1 MPRIYDES
9 PFYERDNIIKNYY
22 KLLAI
27 PGRYAQA
34 SEFTEIQSVLL
45 ECIKSIGDSLFK
57 DGNVQSGCDII
68 VNGNSVTIT
77 EGRIYLDGI
86 VRNSKEAKLVITGA
100 GTEIITARLEET
112 LISESDDTSL
122 LDPATDSSSAFQPG
136 CFRVK
141 QEIVF
146 EVNGEGSTVA
156 MIVDGKLQNYI
167 VEKPQMDIINEVL
180 ARRTFAESGNYI
192 VSGFELKELD
202 YEIDD
207 TLLVGLSKGQAFIKG
222 FEVINPT
229 DTTFTIDKALVYRD
243 VIGEPKRCSRTEN
256 SFSLINNPLKEISRV
271 FVTLTS
277 TDTIVYNYLVSEYEL
292 KNQPVSE
299 ILSID
304 GYTQG
309 VDYRLSNNKV
319 VWLGQ
324 KTPENGTNFTVSY
337 AYKSLLTEGTDYL
350 LYPGDI
356 TTISITN
363 EALLDNSEV
372 LVDYSYYLAR
382 RDTICLD
389 ATGSA
394 VVVKGIDGD
403 LDECFAPQV
412 HDTSVL
418 PLGEILIYPNSNKY
432 EIINDTVKVS
442 TMKRIQNA
450 IERLDKLEYN
460 VMMSALDR
468 ELYDQE
474 SSEQLRAMFTE
485 SFVNYDRLDM
495 NFQECRL
502 SMDVFEG
509 KMYPYFEDTRHD
521 LLLSSNPN
529 NRYGIIGDV
538 YTLPYTSR
546 NILSQLNT
554 TGTMLVNPYQAF
566 DPIMTIEISPSID
579 TWVNTTTEK
588 VTQNGGTTYR
598 NYTGWSAYVNAV
610 RSATGK
616 NVTGNDTIVSTSQSL
631 GTKVIKDSESAY
643 MRQREV
649 KIISKTFPS
658 TSNNVRCTFDGR
670 AVALT
675 PLNTT
680 SKGTSSGSVRPDANG
695 LLEASFTVPKNVP
708 CGTVEVRLYDG
719 NLEGFA
725 QYRATGRDRVLRE
738 TILVTRVVY
747 QYVDPLAQTFVLN
760 DTRVVTGVDLYFGAK
775 DNHSATVQIRNVE
788 VGMPGKIIYS
798 ESVIPA
804 KDIKTSANGT
814 AVTHVTFPN
823 VVQCEKDTEYCIVVL
838 TDSPKLS
845 LHIAKLGD
853 KTLDGSKY
861 ITSNP
866 YTTGVLLSSSN
877 ASTWT
882 PHQDMDLKFAIYGA
896 VFESKGEL
904 NFSEVTINNA
914 DRLLYTID
922 ILNGISSQAVIY
934 SNVNNSGASL
944 VEPWIPYELD
954 THAKSCNVR
963 IAMSTEDS
971 NQSPLINKDSTGI
984 ISFISENYACYIS
997 KNIILETEC
1006 QEIKVVL
1013 NTSSHSDN
1021 TVKVWYATDGIG
1033 QDWVELTGATSR
1045 TVDLRTKQLEFTKDS
1060 LSIKNFR
1067 IKVEI
1072 STTNT
1077 CSRPFISKLGV
1088 IFNESL

>member
-34 SEFTEIQSVLL
+34 SEFTEVQSVLL

-68 VNGNSVTIT
+68 INGNSVTIT
-77 EGRIYLDGI
+77 EGRIYLDGV
-86 VRNSKEAKLVITGA
+86 VRNSKETKLVITGA
-100 GTEIITARLEET
+100 GTEIITVRLDET

-141 QEIVF
+141 QEIIF

-192 VSGFELKELD
+192 VSGFELKQLD
-202 YEIDD
+202 YEQDN

-222 FEVINPT
+222 YEVINPT
-229 DTTFTIDKALVYRD
+229 DTTFTVDKALVYRE

-256 SFSLINNPLKEISRV
+256 SFSLINNPLNEISRV

-292 KNQPVSE
+292 KDQPVSE

-324 KTPENGTNFTVSY
+324 KTPESGTNFTVNY

-350 LYPGDI
+350 VYEGDV

-363 EALLDNSEV
+363 ESLLDNSEV

-382 RDTICLD
+382 RDTVCLD
-389 ATGSA
+389 STGSA
-394 VVVKGIDGD
+394 IVVKGIDDD
-403 LDECFAPQV
+403 LDACFAPKV
-412 HDTSVL
+412 HDNAYL

-432 EIINDTVKVS
+432 EIINDTVRVS
-442 TMKRIQNA
+442 TMQRIQNA

-460 VMMSALDR
+460 VMMSTLDQ

-485 SFVNYDRLDM
+485 SFVNYDRVD
-495 NFQECRL
+495 FTYEGVRL
-502 SMDVFEG
+502 SLDVFEG

-521 LLLSSNPN
+521 LLLSTNPN

-546 NILSQLNT
+546 NILSQDNT

-566 DPIMTIEISPSID
+566 DPIMTVEISPSID
-579 TWVNTTTEK
+579 TWITTSTVTTTQTRT
-588 VTQNGGTTYR
+588 VYRSYVWGGSYDYSTT
-598 NYTGWSAYVNAV
+598 SES
-610 RSATGK
+610 RS
-616 NVTGNDTIVSTSQSL
+616 SL
-631 GTKVIKDSESAY
+631 GSKVIKDSEATY
-643 MRQREV
+643 MRQREI
-649 KIISKTFPS
+649 KITSKTFPNS
-658 TSNNVRCTFDGR
+658 ANNVRCLFDGR
-670 AVALT
+670 QVALT

-680 SKGTSSGSVRPDANG
+680 TKGTTSGSVRPDVEGN
-695 LLEASFTVPKNVP
+695 LEASFTVPANVP
-708 CGTVEVRLYDG
+708 CGTVEVKLFDG
-719 NLEGFA
+719 NLEGTA
-725 QYRATGRDRVLRE
+725 QYRATGRERVIQE
-738 TILVTRVVY
+738 TILITRTVTTY
-747 QYVDPLAQTFVLN
+747 IDPLAQTFVLS
-760 DTRVVTGVDLYFGAK
+760 DTRILTGVDLYFANK
-775 DNHSATVQIRNVE
+775 DSHSATVQVRNVE
-788 VGMPGKIIYS
+788 VGMPGKLLYT
-798 ESVIPA
+798 ETVIPSE
-804 KDIKTSANGT
+804 KINTSTDGT

-845 LHIAKLGD
+845 MFIAKLGD
-853 KTLDGSKY
+853 KNLDGSKY
-861 ITSNP
+861 ITTNP

-896 VFESKGEL
+896 VFESRGEL
-904 NFSEVTINNA
+904 NFSEVTTNNA

-922 ILNGISSQAVIY
+922 ILNGISSQAVVY
-934 SNVNNSGASL
+934 SNINNSGFNL
-944 VEPWIPYELD
+944 VEPWEFYELD

-963 IAMSTEDS
+963 IAMSTIDT
-971 NQSPLINKDSTGI
+971 NQSPMINKDSLGI
-984 ISFISENYACYIS
+984 VSFISENSACYVS

-1006 QEIKVVL
+1006 QEIKVLL

-1021 TVKVWYATDGIG
+1021 VVKVWYATDGIG
-1033 QDWVELTGATSR
+1033 QDWVELTEPTSK
-1045 TVDLRTKQLEFTKDS
+1045 TVDLRTKQLEFVKDS

-1067 IKVEI
+1067 VKVEI

>member
-68 VNGNSVTIT
+68 LNGNTVTIT

-86 VRNSKEAKLVITGA
+86 VRNTKEVTLVITGT
-100 GTEIITARLEET
+100 GTETITARLEES
-112 LISESDDTSL
+112 LISESDDRSL

-141 QEIVF
+141 QEVIF

-192 VSGFELKELD
+192 VNGFELKELD
-202 YEIDD
+202 YEKDN

-222 FEVINPT
+222 YEVINPT
-229 DTTFTIDKALVYRD
+229 DTTFTVDKALVYRE
-243 VIGEPKRCSRTEN
+243 VIGEPKRCSRAEN
-256 SFSLINNPLKEISRV
+256 SFSLINNPLNEISRI
-271 FVTLTS
+271 FVTLTA

-299 ILSID
+299 ILNID

-319 VWLGQ
+319 VWLGA
-324 KTPENGTNFTVSY
+324 KTPENGTNFTVNY

-350 LYPGDI
+350 VYQGDI

-372 LVDYSYYLAR
+372 LIDYSYYLAR
-382 RDTICLD
+382 CDTICLS
-389 ATGSA
+389 ANGSA
-394 VVVKGIDGD
+394 VVVKGVDDD
-403 LDECFAPQV
+403 LDVCFAPKI
-412 HDTSVL
+412 HDNAYLS
-418 PLGEILIYPNSNKY
+418 LGEILIYPNSNKY
-432 EIINDTVKVS
+432 EIINDTVRVS
-442 TMKRIQNA
+442 TMQRIQNA

-460 VMMSALDR
+460 VMMTTLDR

-485 SFVNYDRLDM
+485 SFVNYDRLDLD
-495 NFQECRL
+495 FEGCRL
-502 SMDVFEG
+502 SLDVFEG

-546 NILSQLNT
+546 NILSQDNA

-579 TWVNTTTEK
+579 TWITTSK
-588 VTQNGGTTYR
+588 VTDTQLRTQVKTYSWGGSYDYSTT
-598 NYTGWSAYVNAV
+598 SE
-610 RSATGK
+610 S
-616 NVTGNDTIVSTSQSL
+616 SQSL
-631 GTKVIKDSESAY
+631 GEKVIKESEATH
-643 MRQREV
+643 MRQRSIKV
-649 KIISKTFPS
+649 TSKTFPNS
-658 TSNNVRCTFDGR
+658 ASDIQCLFDGR
-670 AVALT
+670 LVALT

-680 SKGTSSGSVRPDANG
+680 THGTSPGSVRPDIEGN
-695 LLEASFTVPKNVP
+695 LEASFTIPANVP
-708 CGTVEVRLYDG
+708 CGTVEVKLFDG
-719 NLEGFA
+719 NLEGTA
-725 QYRATGRDRVLRE
+725 QYRATGRERVVQE
-738 TILVTRVVY
+738 TILITRTISNY
-747 QYVDPLAQTFVLN
+747 IDPLAQTFVLP
-760 DTRVVTGVDLYFGAK
+760 DTRVLTGVDLYFTNK
-775 DNHSATVQIRNVE
+775 DNHSVAVQIRNVE
-788 VGMPGKIIYS
+788 VGMPGKLLYT
-798 ESVIPA
+798 ETVIPSE
-804 KDIKTSANGT
+804 DIETSSNGT
-814 AVTHVTFPN
+814 IATHVTFPN
-823 VVQCEKDTEYCIVVL
+823 IVQCEKDTEYCIVVL

-845 LHIAKLGD
+845 MFIAKLGD

-861 ITSNP
+861 VTTNP
-866 YTTGVLLSSSN
+866 YMTGVLLSSSN

-882 PHQDMDLKFAIYGA
+882 PHQDMDLKFSIYGA

-904 NFSEVTINNA
+904 NFSEVTINSA

-922 ILNGISSQAVIY
+922 ILNGISSQAIVY
-934 SNVNNSGASL
+934 SNVNNTGFNL
-944 VEPWIPYELD
+944 VKPWQYYELEN
-954 THAKSCNVR
+954 HAKSCNVK
-963 IAMSTEDS
+963 IAMSTDDP
-971 NQSPLINKDSTGI
+971 NQSPLINKDSLGI
-984 ISFISENYACYIS
+984 VSFISENYACYVS
-997 KNIILETEC
+997 KNIVLETEC

-1021 TVKVWYATDGIG
+1021 TIKVWYATDGIG
-1033 QDWVELTGATSR
+1033 SEWFELTEPTSR
-1045 TVDLRTKQLEFTKDS
+1045 TVDLRTKQLEFTKNE

-1067 IKVEI
+1067 IKMEI

>member
-1 MPRIYDES
+1 MPRIYNES
-9 PFYERDNIIKNYY
+9 PFYERDNIVKNYY

-34 SEFTEIQSVLL
+34 SEFTEAQSVLL

-57 DGNVQSGCDII
+57 DGNVQTGCDII
-68 VNGNSVTIT
+68 INGNTVTIT
-77 EGRIYLDGI
+77 EGRIYLDGV
-86 VRNSKEAKLVITGA
+86 VRNSKETKLVITGT
-100 GTEIITARLEET
+100 GTEIITARLEES
-112 LISESDDTSL
+112 LVSESDDPSL

-141 QEIVF
+141 QEIIF
-146 EVNGEGSTVA
+146 EINGDGSTIA

-202 YEIDD
+202 YPQED

-229 DTTFTIDKALVYRD
+229 DTTFTINKALTYRE
-243 VIGEPKRCSRTEN
+243 VIGEPKRCSKTSN
-256 SFSLINNPLKEISRV
+256 SFSLINNPLNEISRV
-271 FVTLTS
+271 FVTLTA
-277 TDTIVYNYLVSEYEL
+277 TDTIVYNYLVNEYEL

-299 ILSID
+299 ILSIS

-309 VDYRLSNNKV
+309 VDYRLSNNRV
-319 VWLGQ
+319 VWLGA
-324 KTPENGTNFTVSY
+324 KTPDNGTNFTVNY

-350 LYPGDI
+350 VYKGDI

-382 RDTICLD
+382 RDTVCLD
-389 ATGSA
+389 VKGSA
-394 VVVKGIDGD
+394 VVVKGIDDD
-403 LDECFAPQV
+403 LDECFAPKI
-412 HDTSVL
+412 HDSSYL

-432 EIINDTVKVS
+432 EIINDTVRVS
-442 TMKRIQNA
+442 TMQRIQNA
-450 IERLDKLEYN
+450 IERLDTLEYN
-460 VMMSALDR
+460 VMMTTLDR

-485 SFVNYDRLDM
+485 SFVNYDRLDLD
-495 NFQECRL
+495 FEGCRL
-502 SMDVFEG
+502 SMDIYDG

-529 NRYGIIGDV
+529 NSYGVIGDI
-538 YTLPYTSR
+538 YTLPYVSR
-546 NILSQLNT
+546 LILSQSNT

-579 TWVNTTTEK
+579 TWVNTVKKTS
-588 VTQNGGTTYR
+588 TQYKTTYR
-598 NYTGWSAYVNAV
+598 NYAWMSDMRRAGVSN
-610 RSATGK
+610 GQ
-616 NVTGNDTIVSTSQSL
+616 VTNNTTSVT
-631 GTKVIKDSESAY
+631 TKVLSDSESIY

-649 KIISKTFPS
+649 KVTSKTFPNS
-658 TSNNVRCTFDGR
+658 ANVRCLFDGR
-670 AVALT
+670 IVSLN

-680 SKGTSSGSVRPDANG
+680 TRGSISGSVRPDVEGN
-695 LLEASFTVPKNVP
+695 LEASFIIPSNVP
-708 CGTVEVRLYDG
+708 CGTVEVKLFDG

-725 QYRATGRDRVLRE
+725 QYRATGRDRVVQE
-738 TILVTRVVY
+738 TVLITQTVHR
-747 QYVDPLAQTFVLN
+747 YVDPLAQTFVLS
-760 DTRVVTGVDLYFGAK
+760 DTRILTGVDLYFANK
-775 DNHSATVQIRNVE
+775 DSHSATVQIRNVE
-788 VGMPGKIIYS
+788 VGMPGKLVYS
-798 ESVIPA
+798 EAVVRA

-814 AVTHVTFPN
+814 AVTHVKFPN

-845 LHIAKLGD
+845 MFIAKLGE

-896 VFESKGEL
+896 YFESKGEL

-934 SNVNNSGASL
+934 SNINNSGQSL
-944 VEPWIPYELD
+944 VEPWQSYELE

-963 IAMSTEDS
+963 IAMSTNDP
-971 NQSPLINKDSTGI
+971 NQSPLINKDSLGI
-984 ISFISENYACYIS
+984 VSFVSENFARYIS
-997 KNIILETEC
+997 KNIVLESEC
-1006 QEIKVVL
+1006 QEIKVL
-1013 NTSSHSDN
+1013 FNTSSHSDN
-1021 TVKVWYATDGIG
+1021 TVKVWYATDGTG
-1033 QDWVELTGATSR
+1033 QAWTELTQPTSK
-1045 TVDLRTKQLEFTKDS
+1045 TVDMNTKQLVFTKNS
-1060 LSIKNFR
+1060 LSVKNFR

>member
-34 SEFTEIQSVLL
+34 SEFTEAQSVLL
-45 ECIKSIGDSLFK
+45 GCIKSIGDSLFK
-57 DGNVQSGCDII
+57 DGNVQTGCNII
-68 VNGNSVTIT
+68 INGNSVTIT
-77 EGRIYLDGI
+77 EGRIYLDGV
-86 VRNSKEAKLVITGA
+86 VRNTKETTLEITGT
-100 GTEIITARLEET
+100 GDEIITARLEES
-112 LISESDDTSL
+112 LVSESDDPSL

-141 QEIVF
+141 QEVVF

-202 YEIDD
+202 YPQDD

-229 DTTFTIDKALVYRD
+229 DTTFTIDKALVHRE
-243 VIGEPKRCSRTEN
+243 VIGEPKRCSRSEN
-256 SFSLINNPLKEISRV
+256 SFSLINNPLNEISRV
-271 FVTLTS
+271 FVTLTA
-277 TDTIVYNYLVSEYEL
+277 TDTIAYNYLVSEYEL
-292 KNQPVSE
+292 NSQPVSE

-309 VDYRLSNNKV
+309 IDYHLSNNRV

-324 KTPENGTNFTVSY
+324 KTPENGTNFTVNY
-337 AYKSLLTEGTDYL
+337 AYKSILTEGTDYL
-350 LYPGDI
+350 VYEGDV

-382 RDTICLD
+382 RDTVCLD
-389 ATGSA
+389 ARGSA
-394 VVVKGIDGD
+394 IVVKGIDDD
-403 LDECFAPQV
+403 LDVCFAPKV
-412 HDTSVL
+412 HDGSYL

-432 EIINDTVKVS
+432 EIVNDTVRVS
-442 TMKRIQNA
+442 TMQRIQNA

-460 VMMSALDR
+460 VMMTTLDR

-485 SFVNYDRLDM
+485 SFVNYDRVD
-495 NFQECRL
+495 FTVEDVRL
-502 SMDVFEG
+502 SFDIFEG

-521 LLLSSNPN
+521 LLLSTNPN
-529 NRYGIIGDV
+529 NRYGVIGDV

-566 DPIMTIEISPSID
+566 DPIMSIEISPSID
-579 TWVNTTTEK
+579 TWVNTVMK
-588 VTQNGGTTYR
+588 TQTQYKTAYR
-598 NYTGWSAYVNAV
+598 NYAWMSDMNRAGV
-610 RSATGK
+610 RNGQTTNQTTS
-616 NVTGNDTIVSTSQSL
+616 VTS
-631 GTKVIKDSESAY
+631 KVLSDSESTY

-649 KIISKTFPS
+649 KVTSKTFPNS
-658 TSNNVRCTFDGR
+658 ANNVRCLFDGR
-670 AVALT
+670 VVALT

-680 SKGTSSGSVRPDANG
+680 TRGNTSGSVRPDIEGN
-695 LLEASFTVPKNVP
+695 LEASFTVPANVP
-708 CGTVEVRLYDG
+708 CGTVEVKLFDG
-719 NLEGFA
+719 NLEGSA
-725 QYRATGRDRVLRE
+725 QYRATGRDRVVQE
-738 TILVTRVVY
+738 TILITQTVHR
-747 QYVDPLAQTFVLN
+747 YVDPLAQTFVLS
-760 DTRVVTGVDLYFGAK
+760 DTRILTGIDLYFANK

-788 VGMPGKIIYS
+788 VGMPGKLIYS
-798 ESVIPA
+798 EAVILA
-804 KDIKTSANGT
+804 KDIKTSTDGT
-814 AVTHVTFPN
+814 AVTHVKFPN
-823 VVQCEKDTEYCIVVL
+823 VVQCEKDTEYCIVIL

-845 LHIAKLGD
+845 MFIAKLGD

-861 ITSNP
+861 ITTNP

-904 NFSEVTINNA
+904 NFSEVTINSA
-914 DRLLYTID
+914 DRLMYTID
-922 ILNGISSQAVIY
+922 ILNGISSQAVVY
-934 SNVNNSGASL
+934 SNVNNTGFNL
-944 VEPWIPYELD
+944 VEPWQSYELE

-963 IAMSTEDS
+963 IAMTTMDS
-971 NQSPLINKDSTGI
+971 NQSPMINKDSLGI
-984 ISFISENYACYIS
+984 ISFISENSACYVS
-997 KNIILETEC
+997 KNTILETEC
-1006 QEIKVVL
+1006 QELKILL
-1013 NTSSHSDN
+1013 NTSSHPDN
-1021 TVKVWYATDGIG
+1021 TIKVWYATDGIG
-1033 QDWVELTGATSR
+1033 QVWNEITDFKKRIIDVNTN
-1045 TVDLRTKQLEFTKDS
+1045 QLEFTKTG
-1060 LSIKNFR
+1060 LNIKNFR

-1077 CSRPFISKLGV
+1077 CSRPFVSKLGV

>member
-1 MPRIYDES
+1 MPRIYNES

-34 SEFTEIQSVLL
+34 SEFTEAQSVLL
-45 ECIKSIGDSLFK
+45 GCIKSIGDSLFK
-57 DGNVQSGCDII
+57 DGNVQTGCDII
-68 VNGNSVTIT
+68 VNGNTVTIT
-77 EGRIYLDGI
+77 EGRIYLDGV
-86 VRNSKEAKLVITGA
+86 VRNSKETKLVITGT
-100 GTEIITARLEET
+100 GTEIITARLEES

-141 QEIVF
+141 QEIIF

-192 VSGFELKELD
+192 VSGFNLKELD
-202 YEIDD
+202 YPQEDA
-207 TLLVGLSKGQAFIKG
+207 LLVGLSKGQAFIKG
-222 FEVINPT
+222 YEVINPT
-229 DTTFTIDKALVYRD
+229 DTTFTINKAFVTRD
-243 VIGEPKRCSRTEN
+243 VIGEPKRCSRREN
-256 SFSLINNPLKEISRV
+256 SFSLINNPLNEISRV
-271 FVTLTS
+271 FVTLTA

-292 KNQPVSE
+292 ENQPVSE
-299 ILSID
+299 IISID
-304 GYTQG
+304 GYTRG
-309 VDYRLSNNKV
+309 VDYRLNNNRV

-324 KTPENGTNFTVSY
+324 KTPSNGTNFTVNY

-350 LYPGDI
+350 VYQGDV

-382 RDTICLD
+382 RDTVCLD
-389 ATGSA
+389 AMGSA
-394 VVVKGIDGD
+394 VVVKGIDDD
-403 LDECFAPQV
+403 LDECFAPKV
-412 HDTSVL
+412 HDDAYL
-418 PLGEILIYPNSNKY
+418 PLGEILIYPNSTKY
-432 EIINDTVKVS
+432 EIINDTVRVS
-442 TMKRIQNA
+442 TMQRIQNA

-460 VMMSALDR
+460 VMMTTLDR

-485 SFVNYDRLDM
+485 SFVNYDRVD
-495 NFQECRL
+495 FTVEGVRL
-502 SMDVFEG
+502 SFDIFEG

-566 DPIMTIEISPSID
+566 DPIMSIEISPSID
-579 TWVNTTTEK
+579 TWVNTVK
-588 VTQNGGTTYR
+588 RTQTQTRTVYR
-598 NYTGWSAYVNAV
+598 NYMWMSQMRAAGV
-610 RSATGK
+610 RDGQTTNQTTS
-616 NVTGNDTIVSTSQSL
+616 VTS
-631 GTKVIKDSESAY
+631 KVLSDSESTY

-649 KIISKTFPS
+649 KVTSKTFPNS
-658 TSNNVRCTFDGR
+658 ANNVRCLFDGR
-670 AVALT
+670 LVPLT

-680 SKGTSSGSVRPDANG
+680 TRGNTSGSVRPDIEGN
-695 LLEASFTVPKNVP
+695 LEASFTVPANVP
-708 CGTVEVRLYDG
+708 CGTVEVKLFDG
-719 NLEGFA
+719 NLEGSA
-725 QYRATGRDRVLRE
+725 QYRATGRDRVVQE
-738 TILVTRVVY
+738 TILITQTVHR
-747 QYVDPLAQTFVLN
+747 YVDPLAQTFVLN
-760 DTRVVTGVDLYFGAK
+760 DTRILTGIDLYFANK
-775 DNHSATVQIRNVE
+775 DSHSATVQIRNVE
-788 VGMPGKIIYS
+788 VGMPGKLIYS
-798 ESVIPA
+798 EAVVRA
-804 KDIKTSANGT
+804 KDIKTSTNGT
-814 AVTHVTFPN
+814 AVTHVKFPN
-823 VVQCEKDTEYCIVVL
+823 VVRCEKDTEYCVVVL

-845 LHIAKLGD
+845 MFIAKLGD

-904 NFSEVTINNA
+904 NFSKVTINSA
-914 DRLLYTID
+914 DRLMYTID
-922 ILNGISSQAVIY
+922 ILNSISSQAVVY
-934 SNVNNSGASL
+934 SNVNDTGFNL
-944 VEPWIPYELD
+944 VEPWQSYELE

-963 IAMSTEDS
+963 IAMSTMDS
-971 NQSPLINKDSTGI
+971 NQSPMINKDSLGI
-984 ISFISENYACYIS
+984 ISFISENSARYIS
-997 KNIILETEC
+997 KNTILETEC
-1006 QEIKVVL
+1006 QEFKILL
-1013 NTSSHSDN
+1013 NTSSHPDN
-1021 TVKVWYATDGIG
+1021 TIKVWYATDGIG
-1033 QDWVELTGATSR
+1033 QAWNEVTVSKTR
-1045 TVDLRTKQLEFTKDS
+1045 TVDVRTKQLEFFKDG
-1060 LSIKNFR
+1060 LTIKNFR

>member
-1 MPRIYDES
+1 MY
-9 PFYERDNIIKNYY
+9 
-22 KLLAI
+22 
-27 PGRYAQA
+27 
-34 SEFTEIQSVLL
+34 
-45 ECIKSIGDSLFK
+45 
-57 DGNVQSGCDII
+57 
-68 VNGNSVTIT
+68 
-77 EGRIYLDGI
+77 
-86 VRNSKEAKLVITGA
+86 SKETKLVITGA
-100 GTEIITARLEET
+100 GTEIITVRLDET

-141 QEIVF
+141 QEIIF

-192 VSGFELKELD
+192 VSGFELKQLD
-202 YEIDD
+202 YEQDN

-222 FEVINPT
+222 YEVVNPT
-229 DTTFTIDKALVYRD
+229 DTTFTVDKALVYRE

-256 SFSLINNPLKEISRV
+256 SFSLINNPLNEISRV

-292 KNQPVSE
+292 KDQPVSE
-299 ILSID
+299 ILNID

-324 KTPENGTNFTVSY
+324 KTPESGTNFTVNY

-350 LYPGDI
+350 VYEGDV

-363 EALLDNSEV
+363 ESLLDNSEV

-382 RDTICLD
+382 RDTVCLD
-389 ATGSA
+389 STGSA
-394 VVVKGIDGD
+394 IVVKGIDDD
-403 LDECFAPQV
+403 LDACFAPKV
-412 HDTSVL
+412 HDNAYL

-432 EIINDTVKVS
+432 EIINDTVRVS
-442 TMKRIQNA
+442 TMQRIQNA

-460 VMMSALDR
+460 VMMSTLDQ

-485 SFVNYDRLDM
+485 SFVNYDRVD
-495 NFQECRL
+495 FTYEGVRL
-502 SMDVFEG
+502 SLDVFEG

-521 LLLSSNPN
+521 LLLSTNPN

-546 NILSQLNT
+546 NILSQDNT

-566 DPIMTIEISPSID
+566 DPIMTVEISPSID
-579 TWVNTTTEK
+579 TWITTSTVTTTQTST
-588 VTQNGGTTYR
+588 VYRSYVWGGSYDYSTT
-598 NYTGWSAYVNAV
+598 SES
-610 RSATGK
+610 RS
-616 NVTGNDTIVSTSQSL
+616 SL
-631 GTKVIKDSESAY
+631 GSKVIKDSEATY
-643 MRQREV
+643 MRQREI
-649 KIISKTFPS
+649 KITSKTFPNS
-658 TSNNVRCTFDGR
+658 ANNVRCLFDGR
-670 AVALT
+670 QVALT

-680 SKGTSSGSVRPDANG
+680 TKGTTSGSVRPDVEGN
-695 LLEASFTVPKNVP
+695 LEASFTVPANVP
-708 CGTVEVRLYDG
+708 CGTVEVKLFDG
-719 NLEGFA
+719 NLEGTA
-725 QYRATGRDRVLRE
+725 QYRATGRERVIQE
-738 TILVTRVVY
+738 TILITRTVTTY
-747 QYVDPLAQTFVLN
+747 IDPLAQTFVLS
-760 DTRVVTGVDLYFGAK
+760 DTRILTGVDLYFANK
-775 DNHSATVQIRNVE
+775 DSHSATVQVRNVE
-788 VGMPGKIIYS
+788 VGMPGKLLYT
-798 ESVIPA
+798 ETVIPSE
-804 KDIKTSANGT
+804 KINTSTDGT

-823 VVQCEKDTEYCIVVL
+823 VVQCEKDTEYCIVIL

-845 LHIAKLGD
+845 MFIAKLGD

-861 ITSNP
+861 ITTNP

-904 NFSEVTINNA
+904 NFSEVTTNNA

-922 ILNGISSQAVIY
+922 ILNGISSQAVVY
-934 SNVNNSGASL
+934 SNINNSGFNL
-944 VEPWIPYELD
+944 VEPWEFYELD

-963 IAMSTEDS
+963 IAMSTIDT
-971 NQSPLINKDSTGI
+971 NQSPMINKDSLGI
-984 ISFISENYACYIS
+984 VSFISENSACYVS

-1006 QEIKVVL
+1006 QEIKVLL

-1021 TVKVWYATDGIG
+1021 VVKVWYATDGIG
-1033 QDWVELTGATSR
+1033 QDWIELTEPTSK
-1045 TVDLRTKQLEFTKDS
+1045 TVDLRTKQLEFVKDS

>member
-1 MPRIYDES
+1 MY
-9 PFYERDNIIKNYY
+9 
-22 KLLAI
+22 
-27 PGRYAQA
+27 
-34 SEFTEIQSVLL
+34 
-45 ECIKSIGDSLFK
+45 
-57 DGNVQSGCDII
+57 
-68 VNGNSVTIT
+68 
-77 EGRIYLDGI
+77 
-86 VRNSKEAKLVITGA
+86 SKETKLVITGA
-100 GTEIITARLEET
+100 GTEIITVRLDET

-141 QEIVF
+141 QEIIF

-192 VSGFELKELD
+192 VSGFELKQLD
-202 YEIDD
+202 YEQDN

-222 FEVINPT
+222 YEVVNPT
-229 DTTFTIDKALVYRD
+229 DTTFTVDKALVYRE

-256 SFSLINNPLKEISRV
+256 SFSLINNPLNEISRV

-292 KNQPVSE
+292 KDQPVSE

-324 KTPENGTNFTVSY
+324 KTPESGTNFTVNY

-350 LYPGDI
+350 VYEGDV

-363 EALLDNSEV
+363 ESLLDNSEV

-382 RDTICLD
+382 RDTVCLD
-389 ATGSA
+389 STGSA
-394 VVVKGIDGD
+394 IVVKGIDDD
-403 LDECFAPQV
+403 LDACFAPKV
-412 HDTSVL
+412 HDNAYL

-432 EIINDTVKVS
+432 EIINDTVRVS
-442 TMKRIQNA
+442 TMQRIQNA

-460 VMMSALDR
+460 VMMSTLDQ

-485 SFVNYDRLDM
+485 SFVNYDRVD
-495 NFQECRL
+495 FTYEGVRL
-502 SMDVFEG
+502 SLDVFEG

-521 LLLSSNPN
+521 LLLSTNPN

-546 NILSQLNT
+546 NILSQDNT

-566 DPIMTIEISPSID
+566 DPIMTVEISPSID
-579 TWVNTTTEK
+579 TWITTSTVTTTQTST
-588 VTQNGGTTYR
+588 VYRSYVWGGSYDYSTT
-598 NYTGWSAYVNAV
+598 SES
-610 RSATGK
+610 RS
-616 NVTGNDTIVSTSQSL
+616 SL
-631 GTKVIKDSESAY
+631 GSKVIKDSEATY
-643 MRQREV
+643 MRQREI
-649 KIISKTFPS
+649 KITSKTFPNS
-658 TSNNVRCTFDGR
+658 ANNVRCLFDGR
-670 AVALT
+670 QVALT

-680 SKGTSSGSVRPDANG
+680 TKGTTSGSVRPDVEGN
-695 LLEASFTVPKNVP
+695 LEASFTVPANVP
-708 CGTVEVRLYDG
+708 CGTVEVKLFDG
-719 NLEGFA
+719 NLEGTA
-725 QYRATGRDRVLRE
+725 QYRATGRERVIQE
-738 TILVTRVVY
+738 TILITRTVTTY
-747 QYVDPLAQTFVLN
+747 IDPLAQTFVLS
-760 DTRVVTGVDLYFGAK
+760 DTRILTGVDLYFANK
-775 DNHSATVQIRNVE
+775 DSHSATVQVRNVE
-788 VGMPGKIIYS
+788 VGMPGKLLYT
-798 ESVIPA
+798 ETVIPSE
-804 KDIKTSANGT
+804 KINTSTDGT

-823 VVQCEKDTEYCIVVL
+823 VVQCEKDTEYCIVIL

-845 LHIAKLGD
+845 MFIAKLGD

-861 ITSNP
+861 ITTNP

-904 NFSEVTINNA
+904 NFSEVTTNNA

-922 ILNGISSQAVIY
+922 ILNGISSQAVVY
-934 SNVNNSGASL
+934 SNINNSGFNL
-944 VEPWIPYELD
+944 VEPWEFYELD

-963 IAMSTEDS
+963 IAMSTIDT
-971 NQSPLINKDSTGI
+971 NQSPMINKDSLGI
-984 ISFISENYACYIS
+984 VSFISENSACYVS

-1006 QEIKVVL
+1006 QEIKVLL

-1021 TVKVWYATDGIG
+1021 VVKVWYATDGIG
-1033 QDWVELTGATSR
+1033 QDWVELTEPTSK
-1045 TVDLRTKQLEFTKDS
+1045 TVDLRTKQLEFVKDS

>member
-34 SEFTEIQSVLL
+34 SEFTEAQSVLL
-45 ECIKSIGDSLFK
+45 GCIKSIGDSLFK

-68 VNGNSVTIT
+68 INGNSVTIT
-77 EGRIYLDGI
+77 EGRIYLDGV
-86 VRNSKEAKLVITGA
+86 VRNSKETKLVITGS
-100 GTEIITARLEET
+100 GTEIITVRLDET

-141 QEIVF
+141 QEIIF

-192 VSGFELKELD
+192 VSGFELKQLD
-202 YEIDD
+202 YEQDN

-222 FEVINPT
+222 YEVINPT
-229 DTTFTIDKALVYRD
+229 DTTFTVDKALVYRE

-256 SFSLINNPLKEISRV
+256 SFSLINNPLNEISRV

-292 KNQPVSE
+292 KDQPVSE
-299 ILSID
+299 ILNID

-324 KTPENGTNFTVSY
+324 KTPESGTNFTVNY

-350 LYPGDI
+350 VYEGDV

-363 EALLDNSEV
+363 ESLLDNSEV

-382 RDTICLD
+382 RDTVCLD
-389 ATGSA
+389 STGSA
-394 VVVKGIDGD
+394 IVVKGIDDD
-403 LDECFAPQV
+403 LDACFAPKV
-412 HDTSVL
+412 HDNAYL

-432 EIINDTVKVS
+432 EIINDTVRVS
-442 TMKRIQNA
+442 TMQRIQNA

-460 VMMSALDR
+460 VMMSTLDQ

-485 SFVNYDRLDM
+485 SFVNYDRVD
-495 NFQECRL
+495 FTYEGVRL
-502 SMDVFEG
+502 SLDVFEG

-521 LLLSSNPN
+521 LLLSTNPN

-546 NILSQLNT
+546 NILSQDNT

-566 DPIMTIEISPSID
+566 DPIMTVEISPSID
-579 TWVNTTTEK
+579 TWITTSTVTTTQTST
-588 VTQNGGTTYR
+588 VYRSYVWGGSYDYSTT
-598 NYTGWSAYVNAV
+598 SES
-610 RSATGK
+610 RS
-616 NVTGNDTIVSTSQSL
+616 SL
-631 GTKVIKDSESAY
+631 GSKVIKDSEATY
-643 MRQREV
+643 MRQREI
-649 KIISKTFPS
+649 KITSKTFPNS
-658 TSNNVRCTFDGR
+658 ANNVRCLFDGR
-670 AVALT
+670 QVALT

-680 SKGTSSGSVRPDANG
+680 TKGTTSGSVRPDVEGN
-695 LLEASFTVPKNVP
+695 LEASFTVPANVP
-708 CGTVEVRLYDG
+708 CGTVEVKLFDG
-719 NLEGFA
+719 NLEGTA
-725 QYRATGRDRVLRE
+725 QYRATGRERVIQE
-738 TILVTRVVY
+738 TILITRTVTTY
-747 QYVDPLAQTFVLN
+747 IDPLAQTFVLS
-760 DTRVVTGVDLYFGAK
+760 DTRILTGVDLYFANK
-775 DNHSATVQIRNVE
+775 DSHSATVQVRNVE
-788 VGMPGKIIYS
+788 VGMPGKLLYT
-798 ESVIPA
+798 ETVIPSE
-804 KDIKTSANGT
+804 KINTSTDGT

-823 VVQCEKDTEYCIVVL
+823 VVQCEKDTEYCIVIL

-845 LHIAKLGD
+845 MFIAKLGD

-861 ITSNP
+861 ITTNP

-904 NFSEVTINNA
+904 NFSEVTTNNA

-922 ILNGISSQAVIY
+922 ILNGISSQAVVY
-934 SNVNNSGASL
+934 SNINNSGFNL
-944 VEPWIPYELD
+944 VEPWEFYELD

-963 IAMSTEDS
+963 IAMSTIDT
-971 NQSPLINKDSTGI
+971 NQSPMINKDSLGI
-984 ISFISENYACYIS
+984 VSFISENSACYVS

-1006 QEIKVVL
+1006 QEIKVLL

-1021 TVKVWYATDGIG
+1021 VVKVWYATDGIG
-1033 QDWVELTGATSR
+1033 QDWVELTEPTSK
-1045 TVDLRTKQLEFTKDS
+1045 TVDLRTKQLEFVKDS